1 MKVEILASTV
11 SDNFFYLLHEGGDG
25 ILIDPIDAK
34 LALQAVERL
43 GLTDVRILVTHGHP
57 DHVDGNDEVAD
68 ALDALVL
75 APAQAVAWPVAHDV
89 GLQEGD
95 VVPLGETQLKVW
107 HVPGHTDDHLMFFT
121 DEHLFVGDLLFF
133 GGVGH
138 CRAGGDVAD
147 LCRSVARLGSL
158 PGGARVYPGHDYTA
172 TNNKFGRGVL
182 PEDPGLLRLEGR
194 IAATARPRVLWNSTL
209 DDERATN
216 PFLRV
221 EDTVLQQAVR
231 SSAPEWRDD
240 LPAAD
245 AAFHAL
251 RAMRDRF
258 VVPS

>member
-1 MKVEILASTV
+1 MKVEILASTI

-25 ILIDPIDAK
+25 ILIDPIDAG
-34 LALQAVERL
+34 LALRAVESL

-57 DHVDGNDEVAD
+57 DHVDGNEEVAD

-95 VVPLGETQLKVW
+95 VVPLGDTLLKVW
-107 HVPGHTDDHLMFFT
+107 QVPGHTDDHLMFFT

-147 LCRSVARLGSL
+147 LCRSVARLSGL
-158 PGGARVYPGHDYTA
+158 PGGARVYPGHDYSG
-172 TNNKFGRGVL
+172 TNNKFGRSVL
-182 PEDPGLLRLEGR
+182 PSHEGLMQLEGR
-194 IAATARPRVLWNSTL
+194 LLAQAQPRVLWCSTL

-216 PFLRV
+216 PFLRTQD
-221 EDTVLQQAVR
+221 ELLQQSVR
-231 SSAPEWRDD
+231 DLAPEWRSE
-240 LPAAD
+240 LPVSD
-245 AAFHAL
+245 ATFFAL